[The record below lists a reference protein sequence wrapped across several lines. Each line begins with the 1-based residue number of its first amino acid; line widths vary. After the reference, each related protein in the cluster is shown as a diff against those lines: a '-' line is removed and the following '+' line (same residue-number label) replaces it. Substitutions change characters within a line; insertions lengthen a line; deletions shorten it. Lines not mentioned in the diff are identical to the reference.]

1 VYAHPMKTV
10 AAVDL
15 GSNSFHMIV
24 AKTVEGGFHTVDRMR
39 EMVRLGGGFDPEGN
53 LTSEA
58 CARAI
63 ACLERFGQRL
73 RELPPGAVRAV
84 GTNSLR
90 QAKNANAFLR
100 RAREALGHPIEV
112 IAGREEARLVYL
124 GVSHSLPEAPGNRIV
139 IDIGGGSTE
148 FILGE
153 GFETK
158 HRESLLMGC
167 VSYSLRFFPNGV
179 VTASGMQ
186 AAETAAAQELR
197 VVRPR
202 YRAIGWQ
209 TAIGSSGTIRAI
221 QEILLENHWSSS
233 GVTRSGLLALREKL
247 ISSEK
252 IEGLRLPGLDPERV
266 SVLPGGLAILNAA
279 FIELGIEQLT
289 VSEGALREGLLYDL
303 LGRFSDGDI
312 RERSVQILVN
322 RYHTDLPQA
331 KRVEQTALAL
341 FEQVREE
348 CTLQAEEHR
357 HMLSWG
363 ALLHELGLT
372 IAHASYHKHGAYVIS
387 NSDMPGFS
395 RSEQQFLGALVRGHR
410 RRFPIDLLKQLPE
423 GQFENAW
430 KLCVLLRLAVLLHR
444 GRSSSASLPLLSLQC
459 KPNKQTLY
467 LAFPEGWLD
476 CHPLTRA
483 DLEEETAHLKVV
495 GLKLRIE

>member
-1 VYAHPMKTV
+1 MYAHPMKTV

-39 EMVRLGGGFDPEGN
+39 EMVRLGGGFDTEGN
-53 LTSEA
+53 LTPEA

-84 GTNSLR
+84 GTNALR
-90 QAKNANAFLR
+90 QAKNANSFLR

-112 IAGREEARLVYL
+112 IAGREEARLIYL
-124 GVSHSLPEAPGNRIV
+124 GVSHSLPEATDNRIV

-148 FILGE
+148 FILGK

-167 VSYSLRFFPNGV
+167 VSYSLRFFSNGV
-179 VTASGMQ
+179 VTASAMQ

-233 GVTRSGLLALREKL
+233 EVTRSGLLTLREKL

-252 IEGLRLPGLDPERV
+252 VEGLRLPGLDLERV

-279 FIELGIEQLT
+279 FVELGIEQLT

-312 RERSVQILVN
+312 RKRSVQILVN
-322 RYHTDLPQA
+322 RYHIDLPQA
-331 KRVEQTALAL
+331 KRVEQTTLLL
-341 FEQVREE
+341 FEQVKEE
-348 CTLQAEEHR
+348 CALQAEEHQ

-444 GRSSSASLPLLSLQC
+444 DRSSSASLPLLSLQC

-495 GLKLRIE
+495 GLKLRID